1 MSTFFEWTEKGEQP
15 NNAPANQG
23 PLNGL
28 EGKAAGLSIDS
39 KRAMALSVE
48 DHQPSP
54 TRAYLTISQAAN
66 EKQAA
71 LLKAQQQG
79 H

>member
-1 MSTFFEWTEKGEQP
+1 MSTFFEWTEKGEPTNPASP
-15 NNAPANQG
+15 NQ
-23 PLNGL
+23 LTGL
-28 EGKAAGLSIDS
+28 EGKAGGLSIDS
-39 KRAMALSVE
+39 KRAMALTVE

-71 LLKAQQQG
+71 MMKAQQGG